1 VPAGTRRATG
11 TAAAAARIRQPVVS
25 SLPLELDR
33 SAHEPLYRQI
43 ERQIRAGI
51 EAGTL
56 AAGVRL
62 PGVRT
67 LAEQLG
73 VARITVVG
81 AYDQLAAEGF
91 LVGRVGLGT
100 VVAAAS
106 PSLPAALPATV
117 PTAVPSGIGRL
128 PGTPGAQMPASRQER
143 AGQPGAPVS
152 GRRQVRFD
160 FRPGAVDRQLMDDG
174 AWQRR
179 LADAGRETARSPSR
193 GSERGDHLG
202 DPDLRELLAAYLGG
216 SRAVRATAESIVVLP
231 NRRSVYALLG
241 RVLAG
246 PQRVCAVEDPADPSV
261 AQAFAASGALIRRVP
276 VDGQRLCTELLPADG
291 CLVAVTPAWQFP
303 QGGTLPIERRRALLD
318 WAERRGAVIVEDDRD
333 GDLRYAGTVPPA
345 LQALDR
351 TGRVVHVGSFG
362 RLCWPGLAL
371 GYAVLP
377 DWLVGEVRD
386 RLGAEGL
393 EASRLEQRALAG
405 VIADGQLDRQ
415 ERRLRKA
422 LVQRQ
427 AALLAAIGS
436 EAADLLAA
444 APAPAGRHLVATIR
458 PSAWDASRLSFRA
471 REAGVAITPLS
482 RYRSAPG
489 PDRRLLLGYAGHP
502 PEMLAEG
509 IAQLRHVARLADR
522 PSGPVRLVASG
533 RRPAAAP

>member
-1 VPAGTRRATG
+1 MPARTRRATG
-11 TAAAAARIRQPVVS
+11 TSSAAARDRRPVVS

-33 SAHEPLYRQI
+33 SAGEPLYRQI

-51 EAGTL
+51 ELGTL
-56 AAGVRL
+56 AAGMRL

-81 AYDQLAAEGF
+81 AFDQLAAEGF

-100 VVAAAS
+100 VVA
-106 PSLPAALPATV
+106 PPHSLPAAMPGLSREGPHPISPRV
-117 PTAVPSGIGRL
+117 PTPTAPMPSSGQAG
-128 PGTPGAQMPASRQER
+128 
-143 AGQPGAPVS
+143 AGQLAARGS

-160 FRPGAVDRQLMDDG
+160 FRPGAVDRQLMEDG
-174 AWQRR
+174 PWQRLLGEAWR
-179 LADAGRETARSPSR
+179 AMARSPTR
-193 GSERGDHLG
+193 GCERGDHLG
-202 DPDLRELLAAYLGG
+202 DPHLRELLALYLGG

-231 NRRSVYALLG
+231 SRRSVYALLG
-241 RVLAG
+241 RVLGG
-246 PQRVCAVEDPADPSV
+246 PQRVCAVEDPADLSV
-261 AQAFAASGALIRRVP
+261 ARALAASGASIRRVP
-276 VDGQRLCTELLPADG
+276 VDGQGLRTELLPADA

-303 QGGTLPIERRRALLD
+303 QGGTLPVERRRALLD
-318 WAERRGAVIVEDDRD
+318 WAERHRAVIVEDDRD
-333 GDLRYAGTVPPA
+333 GDLRYAGAVPSA
-345 LQALDR
+345 LQALDA

-362 RLCWPGLAL
+362 RLCWPGLGL

-377 DWLVGEVRD
+377 DWLVGEVRA
-386 RLGAEGL
+386 RVAAEGL
-393 EASRLEQRALAG
+393 EAPRLEQRALAA

-422 LVQRQ
+422 LMQRQ
-427 AALLAAIGS
+427 AALLAAIGC

-458 PSAWDASRLSFRA
+458 ASVWDAGRLSFRA
-471 REAGVAITPLS
+471 RAVGVAITPLS

-489 PDRRLLLGYAGHP
+489 PDRRLLLGYAAHP
-502 PEMLAEG
+502 PETLAEG
-509 IAQLRHVARLADR
+509 IAQLRRATRLADR
-522 PSGPVRLVASG
+522 PGGPVRLVASG